1 MDRLINVKIGG
12 SHLWKDSKLAGV
24 QHEANVTRLRVS
36 FDEGWDG
43 FAKKVTFWDAKGLNP
58 VERTLTV
65 DLLEDITKSTRIY
78 LFPIPGEAMTEAG
91 MMSFVIEGYVDGKVA
106 RTVGTELEVE
116 YSPKADNAG
125 QPADPT
131 PSQAEQLQ
139 VQIENIIGDMQEQAI
154 IATDA
159 ANNAKTS
166 EDNAKASEEAA
177 ERAQQAVENMTVTG
191 EIVDPHSNLPAL
203 ERSVEDGVV
212 HLHLNIRQGFS
223 GVYVGDGEMPEG
235 YNVKVNPNGGGAS
248 IPAMIEDALTAA
260 KESGE
265 FDGPPGPEGPTGIP
279 GADGADGPAGPPGV
293 SGVYVGSGDMPAEY
307 NVQVDPSGEALEIP
321 PQPKLMLAADYDAV
335 TDWSA
340 VLGEGEIAWRCE

>member
-1 MDRLINVKIGG
+1 MDRLINIKIGG

-65 DLLEDITKSTRIY
+65 DLLEDITKSTRVYI
-78 LFPIPGEAMTEAG
+78 FPIPGEAMAEAG
-91 MMSFVIEGYVDGKVA
+91 MMTFVVDGYVDDKRA

-116 YSPKADNAG
+116 YAPIADNAG

-139 VQIENIIGDMQEQAI
+139 GQIENIIGNMQEQAI

-191 EIVDPHSNLPAL
+191 EIVDPRSNLPAL

-212 HLHLNIRQGFS
+212 HLHLNIRQGLS
-223 GVYVGDGEMPEG
+223 GVYVGSGQMPEG
-235 YNVKVNPNGGGAS
+235 YNVKVNPNGNGTDV
-248 IPAMIEDALTAA
+248 PAIIEAALQEA
-260 KESGE
+260 KDSGE
-265 FDGPPGPEGPTGIP
+265 FDGPPGPEGPAGIP
-279 GADGADGPAGPPGV
+279 GADGPAGPPGV
-293 SGVYVGSGDMPAEY
+293 SGVYVGSDEPTDGANVWLDPTVDVDTEGGVFAE
-307 NVQVDPSGEALEIP
+307 VWTFELTDGEVVE
-321 PQPKLMLAADYDAV
+321 KLV
-335 TDWSA
+335 
-340 VLGEGEIAWRCE
+340 VLG